1 MHAFATRPRA
11 AALAASAASA
21 ALAALSAVLAGCGG
35 VSDPS
40 VETAGPALPN
50 SGTYS
55 WVLKAQGSTTSP
67 RFGLSLVHPQE
78 PTVERV
84 VEAVSASITDVKL
97 VPAGSY
103 DVPGQ
108 RVTAVRAQLLLYVA
122 GGDVRSVPLAADGS
136 MPRDKVLRASSTN
149 ACRFVVDGN
158 DHGQPLNSRWVVSTA
173 GADGNC
179 DSAGDNGW
187 AEVTLMPQGQ
197 PRVAPGQG
205 DAPLAMTRDHATL
218 APRAWVL
225 PRSVVFWG
233 TGAGGSGATT
243 VVTRTT
249 VEPAFT
255 SVLLSTPRLALA
267 DDGSRL
273 VLLEF
278 RAEASLAVRPLDA
291 TSTAGGG
298 WRGMGFDSDAF
309 YVFRNSSATNTSN
322 WRVLRVARSDG
333 TATLLASGDGQL
345 SNASMGTSRLYASL
359 LGLQNNRLVSIAKSG
374 AAAAQTL
381 ETTPVDTFTNVVAS
395 AGTVHQLFRVTN
407 LGSTN
412 AGYAIE
418 FIDETG
424 ARLYASGAGGYPVAI
439 AGASTLNL
447 NASESRTRFVFVT
460 GYGQRGYAD
469 TALIGY
475 DSTARTALS
484 LGTLP
489 GTADFG
495 QNVVFASVSVGPASF
510 AGGAA
515 GRAVGN
521 TVEGT
526 GSRVFTFDVS
536 TAGSVKLASPPP

>member
-1 MHAFATRPRA
+1 MHAFALRPRA
-11 AALAASAASA
+11 AALT
-21 ALAALSAVLAGCGG
+21 ALAALSAMLGGCGG
-35 VSDPS
+35 VSEPGG
-40 VETAGPALPN
+40 EAAGPTLPN

-55 WVLKAQGSTTSP
+55 WVLKAQGGTMSP

-84 VEAVSASITDVKL
+84 VETVSASITDVKL

-108 RVTAVRAQLLLYVA
+108 RVTAVRAQLLLYVT
-122 GGDVRSVPLAADGS
+122 GGDVRSVPLTADGS
-136 MPRDKVLRASSTN
+136 LPRDKVLRASSTN

-179 DSAGDNGW
+179 DNAADNGW
-187 AEVTLMPQGQ
+187 AELTLSPQGQ
-197 PRVAPGQG
+197 PRLAPGQG
-205 DAPLAMTRDHATL
+205 DTPLAMTRDHSTL
-218 APRAWVL
+218 APRGWVL
-225 PRSVVFWG
+225 PRSVIFWGAG
-233 TGAGGSGATT
+233 TGAPGGTT
-243 VVTRTT
+243 VVTRNT

-255 SVLLSTPRLALA
+255 SVVLSTPRLALA

-278 RAEASLAVRPLDA
+278 RADTSLTVRPLDA

-298 WRGMGFDSDAF
+298 WRAVGFDSDAF
-309 YVFRNSSATNTSN
+309 YVFRNSNATNTSN

-333 TATLLASGDGQL
+333 TATLLVSGDGQL

-359 LGLQNNRLVSIAKSG
+359 LGVQNNRLVSIAKNA

-395 AGTVHQLFRVTN
+395 AGTVHQLFRVNN
-407 LGSTN
+407 LGSIN
-412 AGYAIE
+412 AAYAVE
-418 FIDETG
+418 FIDESG
-424 ARLYASGAGGYPVAI
+424 ARLYSSAAGGYPVAI

-460 GYGQRGYAD
+460 GYGVRGYAD
-469 TALIGY
+469 TALISY
-475 DSTARTALS
+475 DSTARMALS

-495 QNVVFASVSVGPASF
+495 QNVVFASVSTGPANF

-521 TVEGT
+521 TVEGA
-526 GSRVFTFDVS
+526 GSRVFSFDVG